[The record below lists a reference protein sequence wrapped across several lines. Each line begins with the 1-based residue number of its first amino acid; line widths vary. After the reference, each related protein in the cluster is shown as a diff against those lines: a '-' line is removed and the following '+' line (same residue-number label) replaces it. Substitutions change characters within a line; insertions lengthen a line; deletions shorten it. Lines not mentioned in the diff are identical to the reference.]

1 MSATPSVKLQ
11 EIMASSRG
19 SVDPAKFSN
28 EVFDLY
34 SIPAFDS
41 GEPEVL
47 AGSEIGSTKQVVCPG
62 DVLLSRIVPHIRR
75 AWVVGEAR
83 GRRTIASGEWIVFR
97 SNRFHPSYLRH
108 LLVSDRFH
116 SEFMRT
122 VSGVGGSLL
131 RARPINVAR
140 IEIPLPPQ
148 SEQKRIAA
156 ILDQADAIRRKRHRA
171 IQNVTDIAPAVFHQM
186 FADQDADST
195 ATLNQLGVEF
205 RYGTSNKSQPTGFP
219 TLRIPNVLAA
229 ALDLTDLKT
238 VPVESNEFD
247 RLKLHDGDLLFVRT
261 NGNPAYVG
269 RCAVF
274 NSRLIAAAG
283 YDPEEF
289 IYASYLIRGRA
300 DSRVVNPRYLR
311 AFLDTPRG
319 RRMVREQCRTSA
331 GQYNINTHGLGSL
344 EVPVPPIQR
353 QEQFAQ
359 QLEEITSLE
368 AKTVSAFAESE
379 RLFDSLAQR
388 AFRGGL

>member
-186 FADQDADST
+186 FPDQDADST